1 MVLVSLRCRS
11 ETPTASLEEVPM
23 TETLPAVDLGGI
35 DPHVYQRRWAIL
47 ATMCLSLV
55 LIVATVSSVNVAIPS
70 LAQSNLDPS
79 DTQILWIV
87 DAYALVFAA
96 LLLPAGAI
104 GDRFGRKGALLT
116 GLVVFA
122 VASAL
127 CAVMDSANSLIA
139 MRALMGVGAALIMPA
154 TLSLLQS
161 AFPPH
166 ERAKAIATWSGF
178 AGAGGAIGPLMGG
191 FLLEH
196 FWYGSVF
203 FVAAP
208 IAIIAFVASS
218 ILAPRSKE
226 GAGAALDPFGGML
239 SVLGFGGLLFAIIEG
254 PERGWT
260 DALVIGGFAVAVIGL
275 LGFVLY
281 EKRTANPLLDM
292 SYFAIPRF
300 AMGSLGI
307 TFAFFG
313 MFSTFFVLTQYLQY
327 VQGYSPLGAG
337 VRGLPFAFTM
347 IIVSP
352 RSADLAAK
360 HGVRK
365 IVGAGM
371 IILVAGLLMFSL
383 AGVDTTYWYIAAV
396 LVVMALG
403 VGLAMPSLS
412 SGIVQSVPMH
422 KAGVGSAVNDTTREV
437 GGAVGIALVGSV
449 VTSIYR
455 DHLSSTLDSLPP
467 ELAELARD
475 NVGKALAVAQ
485 QARATLGDEAAQG
498 LTDAV
503 RQSFVDGSHV
513 ALRLSAVLVAIASAV
528 VITRLP
534 KHEPA
539 EAGVDTGGSDQH

>member
-1 MVLVSLRCRS
+1 MSTTTS
-11 ETPTASLEEVPM
+11 KPITA
-23 TETLPAVDLGGI
+23 DLGGI
-35 DPHVYQRRWAIL
+35 DPQVYHRRWAIL

-70 LAQSNLDPS
+70 LAQSSLNPS

-96 LLLPAGAI
+96 LLLPAGAL
-104 GDRFGRKGALLT
+104 GDRFGRKGALLI
-116 GLVVFA
+116 GLVLFS

-127 CAVMDSANSLIA
+127 SAVMDTANSLIA
-139 MRALMGVGAALIMPA
+139 MRALMGIGAALIMPA

-161 AFPPH
+161 SFPPQ
-166 ERAKAIATWSGF
+166 ERAKAIATWAGF

-203 FVAAP
+203 FVAVP
-208 IAIIAFVASS
+208 IAIVAFIASAV
-218 ILAPRSKE
+218 LAPTSKQ
-226 GAGAALDPFGGML
+226 GAGAALDPVGAML
-239 SVLGFGGLLFAIIEG
+239 SIVGFAALLFAIIEG

-260 DALVIGGFAVAVIGL
+260 DALVVGGFVVAVVGL
-275 LGFVLY
+275 VGFVTF
-281 EKRTANPLLDM
+281 ERRATNPMLDM

-307 TFAFFG
+307 TFAFLG

-327 VQGYSPLGAG
+327 VQGYTPLQAG
-337 VRGLPFAFTM
+337 VRGLPFAITM

-365 IVGAGM
+365 VVGIGM
-371 IILVAGLLMFSL
+371 GIMVVGLVMFSF
-383 AGVDTTYWYIAAV
+383 AGVDTGYGYTAAT
-396 LVVMALG
+396 LVVLAAG
-403 VGLAMPSLS
+403 VGMTMPSLS

-437 GGAVGIALVGSV
+437 GGAIGIALVGSI

-455 DHLSSTLDSLPP
+455 GRLSPSLASLPA
-467 ELAELARD
+467 ELAEAARD
-475 NVGKALAVAQ
+475 NVGRALAVAD
-485 QARATLGDEAAQG
+485 RAGEAIGPEAAVQ
-498 LTDAV
+498 LRAAV
-503 RQSFVDGSHV
+503 RQSFVDGTQI
-513 ALRLSAVLVAIASAV
+513 ALRISAALVGLAAIVVVSRIGGVHGATEASDAS
-528 VITRLP
+528 
-534 KHEPA
+534 PA
-539 EAGVDTGGSDQH
+539 G

>member
-1 MVLVSLRCRS
+1 
-11 ETPTASLEEVPM
+11 M
-23 TETLPAVDLGGI
+23 TDTLPDVDMGGI
-35 DPHVYQRRWAIL
+35 DPHVYHRRWLIL

-70 LAQSNLDPS
+70 LAQSELNPS

-96 LLLPAGAI
+96 LLLPAGAL
-104 GDRFGRKGALLT
+104 GDRFGRKGALLI
-116 GLVVFA
+116 GLVIFA
-122 VASAL
+122 VSSAL

-139 MRALMGVGAALIMPA
+139 MRALMGIGAALIMPA

-161 AFPPH
+161 SFPPR
-166 ERAKAIATWSGF
+166 ERAKAIAVWAGF

-208 IAIIAFVASS
+208 IAIVGFIASA
-218 ILAPRSKE
+218 ILAPRSRE
-226 GAGAALDPFGGML
+226 GDGAALDPFGGFL
-239 SVLGFGGLLFAIIEG
+239 SIVGFGGLLFAIIEG

-260 DALVIGGFAVAVIGL
+260 DALVIAGFVVAVIGL

-281 EKRTANPLLDM
+281 ERRTTNPLLDM

-307 TFAFFG
+307 TFSFLG

-347 IIVSP
+347 IVVSP

-360 HGVRK
+360 FGARRVIGV
-365 IVGAGM
+365 GM
-371 IILVAGLLMFSL
+371 AILVAGLLLFSL
-383 AGVDTTYWYIAAV
+383 AGVDTGYWYIAIV
-396 LVVMALG
+396 LIVMAFG
-403 VGLAMPSLS
+403 VSLTMPSLS
-412 SGIVQSVPMH
+412 TGIVQSVPMH

-437 GGAVGIALVGSV
+437 GGAIGIALVGTI

-455 DHLSSTLDSLPP
+455 DRLSPALEALPP
-467 ELAELARD
+467 DLADVARD
-475 NVGKALAVAQ
+475 NIGKALAVADS
-485 QARATLGDEAAQG
+485 AGEAIGPEAAAQ
-498 LTDAV
+498 LKHEV
-503 RQSFVDGSHV
+503 RQSFVEGAHIG
-513 ALRLSAVLVAIASAV
+513 LRISATLVAIATV
-528 VITRLP
+528 VIFARLGED
-534 KHEPA
+534 EPSPS
-539 EAGVDTGGSDQH
+539 SDQADAQSGR